1 MKKRRCSAPRGFTLI
16 EVLLAIG
23 LLGLVVTAIYSS
35 WNAILRG
42 SRVGLEAAAAAQ
54 RARIAMRVMEDA
66 LTSARMFVANGP
78 YYGFVAENGSEASFS
93 FVSRLPKSFPRG
105 GRFGDLDVRRV
116 TFSVVQGRE
125 GDRQLVLRQ
134 SPLLLEVDKDEEEY
148 PLVLARHVRELRW
161 EFWDMRRHDWIE
173 EWAQTNQLPKMVKIT
188 LQLGQSGSY
197 TTQAGEEISRIVGLA
212 SSGVQ
217 PMWQV
222 PAVPVMPG
230 MPGSPPGGTNR
241 MGF

>member
-1 MKKRRCSAPRGFTLI
+1 M
-16 EVLLAIG
+16 
-23 LLGLVVTAIYSS
+23 
-35 WNAILRG
+35 
-42 SRVGLEAAAAAQ
+42 
-54 RARIAMRVMEDA
+54 
-66 LTSARMFVANGP
+66 
-78 YYGFVAENGSEASFS
+78 
-93 FVSRLPKSFPRG
+93 
-105 GRFGDLDVRRV
+105 
-116 TFSVVQGRE
+116 
-125 GDRQLVLRQ
+125 
-134 SPLLLEVDKDEEEY
+134 DKDEEEY

-230 MPGSPPGGTNR
+230 GPPVATNR